1 MKKILAFALSAIVG
15 IITLSG
21 CSNGDA
27 EAKEKEKVVR
37 IGVTGTDGEAWSIL
51 QKKAEKEGMKIK
63 LVEFSDYTTPNKAL
77 ADGDIELNA
86 FQHIAFLEQFK
97 KEHKLDITA
106 VGTTQIAPMG
116 LFSEKY
122 KKPNDIPNGSE
133 IAIPN
138 DPTNQARALKLLDAA
153 GLLKLKK
160 DFGLFGDPSGIAE
173 NPKKLKITPVIA
185 QQTPRVL
192 KDVAASVINNGVAGQ
207 AGLNPA
213 KDPIFLEDPKND
225 SAKAYINI
233 FAARTKDKDD
243 PTIKKV
249 IKLYH
254 SKEVTDAIKKETKD
268 GSISVDLSLDEI
280 EKIVK

>member
-1 MKKILAFALSAIVG
+1 MQK
-15 IITLSG
+15 
-21 CSNGDA
+21 
-27 EAKEKEKVVR
+27 KVVR
-37 IGVTGTDGEAWSIL
+37 VGVTGTDGDSWSIL
-51 QKKAEKEGMKIK
+51 QKKAEKEGIKIK

-77 ADGDIELNA
+77 ADGDIDLNS

-106 VGTTQIAPMG
+106 IGTTQIAPMG

-122 KKPNDIPNGSE
+122 KKPSDIPNGSE

-138 DPTNQARALKLLDAA
+138 DPTNQARALKLLDTA

-173 NPKKLKITPVIA
+173 NPKELKITPVIA

-213 KDPIFLEDPKND
+213 KDPIFLEDPNNEN
-225 SAKAYINI
+225 AKPYINI
-233 FAARTKDKDD
+233 FAARTKDKND
-243 PTIKKV
+243 PTLQKV
-249 IKLYH
+249 IELYH
-254 SKEVTDAIKKETKD
+254 SEEVTEAVKKETKD
-268 GSISVDLSLDEI
+268 GAISVDLSLEEL

>member
-1 MKKILAFALSAIVG
+1 M
-15 IITLSG
+15 
-21 CSNGDA
+21 
-27 EAKEKEKVVR
+27 
-37 IGVTGTDGEAWSIL
+37 
-51 QKKAEKEGMKIK
+51 
-63 LVEFSDYTTPNKAL
+63 EFSDYTTPNKAL
-77 ADGDIELNA
+77 ADGDIELNS

-116 LFSEKY
+116 LYSEKY
-122 KKPNDIPNGSE
+122 KKSNEIPDGSE

-207 AGLNPA
+207 AGLDPA
-213 KDPIFLEDPKND
+213 KDPIFLEDPKNEN
-225 SAKAYINI
+225 AKPYINI

-243 PTIKKV
+243 PTLKKV
-249 IKLYH
+249 IELYH
-254 SKEVTDAIKKETKD
+254 SKEVTDAIKKETND
-268 GSISVDLSLDEI
+268 GSISVDLSLEEL

>member
-1 MKKILAFALSAIVG
+1 MK
-15 IITLSG
+15 
-21 CSNGDA
+21 
-27 EAKEKEKVVR
+27 R
-37 IGVTGTDGEAWSIL
+37 
-51 QKKAEKEGMKIK
+51 KAEKEGIKIK

-77 ADGDIELNA
+77 ADGDIELNS

-116 LFSEKY
+116 LYSEKH
-122 KKPNDIPNGSE
+122 KKANEIPDGSE

-207 AGLNPA
+207 AGLDPA
-213 KDPIFLEDPKND
+213 KDPIFLEDPKNEN
-225 SAKAYINI
+225 AKPYINI

-243 PTIKKV
+243 PTLKKV
-249 IKLYH
+249 IELYH
-254 SKEVTDAIKKETKD
+254 SKEVTDAIKKETND
-268 GSISVDLSLDEI
+268 GSISVDLHLMSL
-280 EKIVK
+280 KKS

>member
-15 IITLSG
+15 ITTLSG